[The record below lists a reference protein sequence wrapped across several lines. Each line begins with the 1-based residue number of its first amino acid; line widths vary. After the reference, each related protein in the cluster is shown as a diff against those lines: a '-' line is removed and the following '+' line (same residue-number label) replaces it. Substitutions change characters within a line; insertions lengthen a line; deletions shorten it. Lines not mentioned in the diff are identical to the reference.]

1 MASMTDEDLLAEMPD
16 VLGRLLKR
24 IRKELKALPE

>member
-1 MASMTDEDLLAEMPD
+1 MASLTDKDLLDGMPD
-16 VLGRLLKR
+16 VLGRILKR